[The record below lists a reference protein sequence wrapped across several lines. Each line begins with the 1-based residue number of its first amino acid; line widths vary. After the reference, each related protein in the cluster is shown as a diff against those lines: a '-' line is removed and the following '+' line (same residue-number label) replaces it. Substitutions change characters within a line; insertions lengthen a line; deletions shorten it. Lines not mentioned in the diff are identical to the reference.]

1 MNKEKYIIVV
11 VYVVHGKCIVVIF
24 QSAMQSILN
33 LGINAATG
41 IRTVARGFYMAYPKP
56 YQRATTEEEGFY
68 KADPKPE
75 TIFCFHDNDII
86 QNFPSTLEKYDS
98 LSRRLDPVG
107 VFLNATV
114 AFFTLCPFFM
124 APLALYFEFDAASLF
139 CKYVLPL
146 EHDTI
151 WGCTFRYLI
160 RLPAGLSSSSD
171 NITAILMGVGLVLCV
186 AFNFI
191 SIRMYGSIPFPLYL
205 YFPSVA
211 IIIPLIIDTM
221 LPMAIRVYE
230 ETSKIRRN
238 WEYHLNG
245 TENRKYISRRLQA
258 VRPLQVKCRIM
269 GYQGLKLTKS
279 TKVGFYSQILEHT
292 MTALLSIPHV
302 GRGKS

>member
-1 MNKEKYIIVV
+1 MISTNREYFIKFN
-11 VYVVHGKCIVVIF
+11 IF
-24 QSAMQSILN
+24 
-33 LGINAATG
+33 
-41 IRTVARGFYMAYPKP
+41 
-56 YQRATTEEEGFY
+56 
-68 KADPKPE
+68 DW
-75 TIFCFHDNDII
+75 
-86 QNFPSTLEKYDS
+86 FPA

-160 RLPAGLSSSSD
+160 RLPAGLSCMQVCRLFPLLVCTLSFHHVLLLDELYKMGRRALFIRVSRIWAILQFRKYVELEIILRLFAASSD